1 MESWTSIW
9 TASPEVD
16 LVFFDGAMV
25 IFRVNGLPKK
35 NSITK
40 LREAYE
46 QGVYSANEC
55 REYYRK
61 YIAHSPIPY
70 APFTKPLNP
79 KTELDKLIEKARWEN
94 EHSWFYRL
102 FHRWKD

>member
-16 LVFFDGAMV
+16 LVSFDGAMV
-25 IFRVNGLPKK
+25 IFRVNGTPKMRDVERL
-35 NSITK
+35 

-46 QGVYSANEC
+46 HGLCTEEEY
-55 REYYRK
+55 RDYYRK
-61 YIAHSPIPY
+61 RM
-70 APFTKPLNP
+70 APGIIQHRPFNSEKP

-102 FHRWKD
+102 FHRWKE

>member
-1 MESWTSIW
+1 MESWTSIL

-16 LVFFDGAMV
+16 LVSFDGATAV
-25 IFRVNGLPKK
+25 FRFNGMPKMRDVERL
-35 NSITK
+35 

-46 QGVYSANEC
+46 RGLCTAEEY

-61 YIAHSPIPY
+61 HTPSNSKK
-70 APFTKPLNP
+70 F

-94 EHSWFYRL
+94 EHSWFYRI

>member
-9 TASPEVD
+9 TVSPEVD
-16 LVFFDGAMV
+16 LVSFDGAMV

-35 NSITK
+35 SNVAK
-40 LREAYE
+40 FREAYE
-46 QGVYSANEC
+46 QFYGTK
-55 REYYRK
+55 EYWGYYEK
-61 YIAHSPIPY
+61 YVASGMVQS
-70 APFTKPLNP
+70 APFRRP

-102 FHRWKD
+102 FHRWKE